1 MEVKALENEDTLL
14 RTHCCRQKCFPVC
27 PLAQHLLRTQ
37 KMIPISF
44 RNILRPQQMF
54 PAQFAQPK
62 KHHEQQCVRNN
73 VSSFAREVNWTTLA
87 LERRYFVSYGSL
99 YVSQNVH
106 KRLLHSLFNG
116 SRGFTVGFLL
126 VFARDFAAIR
136 INLHC
141 LMDL

>member
-1 MEVKALENEDTLL
+1 
-14 RTHCCRQKCFPVC
+14 
-27 PLAQHLLRTQ
+27 
-37 KMIPISF
+37 MIPISF

-62 KHHEQQCVRNN
+62 KHHEQQCVRNK
-73 VSSFAREVNWTTLA
+73 VSSFASTFTKSREVNWTALA

-106 KRLLHSLFNG
+106 KRLLHSLFHG